1 MILSLL
7 LFSGPILCQVV
18 CPDPVTYSPCEC
30 TEYTGTNSFVMT
42 TSTLDCSNR
51 NLTDSLLNDI
61 LNVFTLNPL
70 ISQVNPLISQVNQ
83 LILYSNQLTRVPTQI
98 PLMRWLTFVNL
109 SDNKIKSV
117 ESASFDF
124 ASNKMNLIDLSSNQM
139 TSIQSDAFLGIRLT
153 SN

>member
-1 MILSLL
+1 MLSLL
-7 LFSGPILCQVV
+7 LWFSGPILCQVV
-18 CPDPVTYSPCEC
+18 CPDPVTYSPCDC

-51 NLTDSLLNDI
+51 NLSDSLLNEI
-61 LNVFTLNPL
+61 LNIFTLNPL
-70 ISQVNPLISQVNQ
+70 ISQVNH

-109 SDNKIKSV
+109 SDNKIQTV

-124 ASNKMNLIDLSSNQM
+124 ASYKMNLIDLSSNQI
-139 TSIQSDAFLGIRLT
+139 TSIQSNAFLGIRLT
-153 SN
+153 SNDEYLL

>member
-7 LFSGPILCQVV
+7 LWFSGPILCQVV
-18 CPDPVTYSPCEC
+18 CPDPVTYSPCDC

-51 NLTDSLLNDI
+51 NLSDSLLNDI

-70 ISQVNPLISQVNQ
+70 ISQVNH

-98 PLMRWLTFVNL
+98 PLMRWLTFFNL
-109 SDNKIKSV
+109 SDNKIQTV

-124 ASNKMNLIDLSSNQM
+124 ASNKMNLIDLSSNQI
-139 TSIQSDAFLGIRLT
+139 TSIQSNAFLGIRLT
-153 SN
+153 SNDEYLL

>member
-1 MILSLL
+1 LILSLL
-7 LFSGPILCQVV
+7 LWLSGPILCQVV
-18 CPDPVTYSPCEC
+18 CPDPVTYSPCDC

-51 NLTDSLLNDI
+51 NLSDSLLNEI
-61 LNVFTLNPL
+61 LNIFTLNPL
-70 ISQVNPLISQVNQ
+70 ISQVNH

-109 SDNKIKSV
+109 SDNKIQTV

-124 ASNKMNLIDLSSNQM
+124 ASYKMNLIDLSSNQI
-139 TSIQSDAFLGIRLT
+139 TSIQSNAFLGIRLT
-153 SN
+153 SNDEYLL